1 MLAELAGGLISGSL
15 ALIADA
21 GHMLTDFAGLTL
33 AWLGFRVA
41 RRPADP
47 KRSYGYGRFGVL
59 VAYTNGLALF
69 AIAIWIVVEA
79 WHRLQAPGEILG
91 GVMLAVAITGLLV
104 NLFAFWLLHGGDGN
118 NLNVRAARL
127 HVLGDLLGSLAA
139 LGAAL
144 VILATGWTPI
154 DPILSVLVSLL
165 ILGSA
170 YRIVRDSGHILLEGT
185 PQNLDPQDIA
195 QDLKNTVPGVVDV
208 HHIHAWLITQDRPLV
223 TLNARVS
230 DAYPTGELTAA
241 IKERLKISGGSK
253 DLVLTDSDVI
263 ARISVLNR
271 SRHLLFSPTDTA
283 FGKDP
288 AGIGEMPVPDATSPE
303 YADCLAN
310 IIARIKDGLN
320 ALSEAQIARKSE
332 VEWFKEHL
340 PKFTGAEHVN
350 GVLARARAAG
360 RDVVVMLHE
369 RAKALGLTH
378 DKATDQYVSQQK
390 DAA

>member
-1 MLAELAGGLISGSL
+1 MHTHSHSHGSHSHDHGHHHGHGAGASERRIGFAALLTGAFMLAELAGGLISGSL

-208 HHIHAWLITQDRPLV
+208 HHIHAWSITQDRPLV

-241 IKERLKISGGSK
+241 IKERLKSK
-253 DLVLTDSDVI
+253 F
-263 ARISVLNR
+263 SVD
-271 SRHLLFSPTDTA
+271 HVT
-283 FGKDP
+283 
-288 AGIGEMPVPDATSPE
+288 V
-303 YADCLAN
+303 
-310 IIARIKDGLN
+310 
-320 ALSEAQIARKSE
+320 E
-332 VEWFKEHL
+332 VEVVG
-340 PKFTGAEHVN
+340 GADVSP
-350 GVLARARAAG
+350 RA
-360 RDVVVMLHE
+360 
-369 RAKALGLTH
+369 
-378 DKATDQYVSQQK
+378 
-390 DAA
+390 